1 VDEWRSRVESLT
13 RDPDV
18 GHLWRP
24 IAESLEAGLAGG
36 EQAGLARAA
45 HDVGRALALTRE
57 VRLPDLLTDLARGMD
72 RLQAAADAAAAALFL
87 ECRTVI
93 ERALAEGFAEGL
105 EETVTELRHQT
116 DDLLPADPFSG
127 VLRPRQTNE
136 QLGLELQRCERMD
149 LPIGVAAVQAKS
161 GETRRPIE
169 GAESPAGRDVV
180 GRVLR
185 ENLRRYD
192 GLGSLEDGRHVL
204 FLPGASRNGLL
215 TAVERLHRLLDEDPR
230 TATGPPAG
238 FVLLHLDC
246 ADLPVADVLTAL
258 REGGRDVRA
267 SDYLA
272 WA

>member
-1 VDEWRSRVESLT
+1 VEPLAA
-13 RDPDV
+13 DPYV

-24 IAESLEAGLAGG
+24 IADSLEAALTGG
-36 EQAGLARAA
+36 EQSGLARAA

-57 VRLPDLLTDLARGMD
+57 VRLPDLLDDLTRGMD
-72 RLQAAADAAAAALFL
+72 RLQAAAGEDIAAFV
-87 ECRTVI
+87 ECRTVV
-93 ERALAEGFAEGL
+93 ERSLAEGFAEGL

-116 DDLLPADPFSG
+116 DDLSPADPFSG

-149 LPIGVAAVQAKS
+149 LPIGVAAVQATA
-161 GETRRPIE
+161 GEAWQETE
-169 GAESPAGRDVV
+169 GAEPPAGQDIV

-204 FLPGASRNGLL
+204 FLPGASRDGLL

-230 TATGPPAG
+230 TAAGPPAG
-238 FVLLHLDC
+238 FILLHLDC
-246 ADLPVADVLTAL
+246 ADLPVADILTTL
-258 REGGRDVRA
+258 REGRRNVPA

>member
-1 VDEWRSRVESLT
+1 MDEWRSRVRSLT

-24 IAESLEAGLAGG
+24 IAGSLEAGLAGS

-45 HDVGRALALTRE
+45 HDVGRALALSRE
-57 VRLPDLLTDLARGMD
+57 VLLPDLLDDLARGMD
-72 RLQAAADAAAAALFL
+72 RLQAAADDRAVFA
-87 ECRTVI
+87 ECRAVV

-105 EETVTELRHQT
+105 EEIVTELRHHT
-116 DDLLPADPFSG
+116 EHLTPVDPFSG

-136 QLGLELQRCERMD
+136 QLGLELERCERMD
-149 LPIGVAAVQAKS
+149 LPIGVAAVQVKGAAT
-161 GETRRPIE
+161 GRPTA
-169 GAESPAGRDVV
+169 GAQSAVVPDVV

-185 ENLRRYD
+185 ENVRRYD
-192 GLGSLEDGRHVL
+192 GLGLLDDGRHVL
-204 FLPGASRNGLL
+204 FLPGASRGSLL
-215 TAVERLHRLLDEDPR
+215 AAVERLHRLLDEDPR
-230 TATGPPAG
+230 TATGPPAD

-258 REGGRDVRA
+258 REGGRDVRE

>member
-1 VDEWRSRVESLT
+1 MNETSRVRSLAQ
-13 RDPDV
+13 DPDV
-18 GHLWRP
+18 GHIWRP
-24 IAESLEAGLAGG
+24 IAETLEAALTGG

-57 VRLPDLLTDLARGMD
+57 ARLPDLLDDLARGMD
-72 RLQAAADAAAAALFL
+72 QLQAAAGEAGLFV
-87 ECRTVI
+87 ECRTVV
-93 ERALAEGFAEGL
+93 ERSLAEGFAEGL

-116 DDLLPADPFSG
+116 DDLSPADPFSG

-149 LPIGVAAVQAKS
+149 LPIGVAAIQAKV
-161 GETRRPIE
+161 GTTWQPTKA
-169 GAESPAGRDVV
+169 AEPSAGRDVV

-204 FLPGASRNGLL
+204 FLPGASRDGLL

-230 TATGPPAG
+230 TAAGPSAG